1 MERVTGSMG
10 SEYVR
15 FRLDPEAV
23 PLLTEKFDWNL
34 LARRVFIDPVT
45 GFVDL
50 MTPSST
56 HERHARGVDWTME
69 AVARKGFPVAPLG
82 STRWRRPEDPRNTGA
97 EPDACYYLGETAE
110 RWDETDL
117 MDEGAQDVFA
127 LRNPPDLV
135 IEVERSSGDEDKPL
149 AYRRLGVPEMWRI
162 DIAGNVRVAVMLDL
176 QAPASPVELE
186 ASIVLPGASPASLL
200 EALQLAIRRRFP
212 ELDALIA
219 ARLSNEPGAGPAS
232 GAGL

>member
-10 SEYVR
+10 SEYVW

-34 LARRVFIDPVT
+34 LARRVFVDPAT
-45 GFVDL
+45 GFVEL
-50 MTPSST
+50 IRPST
-56 HERHARGVDWTME
+56 MHERHTRGVDRMME
-69 AVARKGFPVAPLG
+69 AVARRGRPVAPLG

-110 RWDETDL
+110 RWDETFPL
-117 MDEGAQDVFA
+117 DEDTQDAFA
-127 LRNPPDLV
+127 LENPPDLV
-135 IEVERSSGDEDKPL
+135 IEVERSSGDGDKPL

-162 DIAGNVRVAVMLDL
+162 DISGNVREAVMLNL
-176 QAPASPVELE
+176 QAPDGPAELE
-186 ASIVLPGASPASLL
+186 SSIVLPGATPSFVL
-200 EALQLAIRRRFP
+200 EALALAIRRKFP

-219 ARLSNEPGAGPAS
+219 GRLSD
-232 GAGL
+232 